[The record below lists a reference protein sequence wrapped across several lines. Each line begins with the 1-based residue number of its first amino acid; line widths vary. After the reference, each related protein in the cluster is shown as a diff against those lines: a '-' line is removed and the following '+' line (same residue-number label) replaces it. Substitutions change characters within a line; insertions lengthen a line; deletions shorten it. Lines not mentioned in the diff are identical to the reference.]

1 MDWSVDGPHEKNILL
16 MVQKSGENHH
26 LLSMKLYEKMGY
38 SPYQLV
44 TAGFLNHHANST
56 RCKDP
61 SNSPTQISAK
71 SGVPF
76 PFQKRYLLG
85 GPGSVRWRLKLTR
98 YVYKMV
104 DFPLLWWNYWRAGD
118 VSGVS
123 TPIDGIN
130 CTNLGT
136 YC

>member
-56 RCKDP
+56 RCKLNHP
-61 SNSPTQISAK
+61 IHQPR
-71 SGVPF
+71 F
-76 PFQKRYLLG
+76 PRNQGSHFHLLG